1 MKAIESNRKGGVSL
15 DCKTIMA
22 ILQDNRTQS
31 APKVQEILTKYGC
44 SIKVRL
50 GIHEVDEKQCSTEG
64 LIILQLCGTEEEI
77 QKLEE
82 ELNSLERVNAKRVT
96 LSF

>member
-1 MKAIESNRKGGVSL
+1 M

-22 ILQDNRTQS
+22 ILVDNRTHS

-44 SIKVRL
+44 NIKVRL
-50 GIHEVDEKQCSTEG
+50 GLHEVDERHCSDEG
-64 LIILQLCGTEEEI
+64 LIILQLCGSENDIEN
-77 QKLEE
+77 LEK
-82 ELNSLERVNAKRVT
+82 ELNSLERVKAKRIT